1 MGDRGLAGTPGL
13 TTVGAA
19 LRLASAALEAAGVG
33 APRREADELYAALV
47 HGATS
52 AAWAERERPLSGEGL
67 AFLAQAVA
75 RRAAGEPQ
83 AYATGW
89 ANFRG
94 HWLRVDERVL
104 IPRPETEGLVEVV
117 LAWARVRGAREDG
130 ARKSGAPR
138 GGAPQTGASVG
149 GARSG
154 GRVAGSA
161 ALVGVDVGTGS
172 GAVAVA
178 LALEGPFARVVAL
191 DRSAAALEVARAN
204 VEALGLAPRVR
215 CLRGD
220 LLEPL
225 APGAV
230 DVVASNPP
238 YIATLELVD
247 LERSVRDFEPLVALD
262 GGPDGLTPTRRLA
275 AAARGVL
282 TPGGLLALEVDS
294 RRARETAALV
304 RETGFVDV
312 AVRNDLFERPRY
324 VTALQPG
331 E

>member
-1 MGDRGLAGTPGL
+1 MV
-13 TTVGAA
+13 TVGAA
-19 LRLASAALEAAGVG
+19 LRLAAAALEAAGVRE
-33 APRREADELYAALV
+33 PRREAEELYAALV

-67 AFLAQAVA
+67 ALLAQAVA
-75 RRAAGEPQ
+75 RRASGEPQ

-89 ANFRG
+89 TNFRG

-104 IPRPETEGLVEVV
+104 VPRAETEGLVEVV
-117 LAWARVRGAREDG
+117 LAWARGR
-130 ARKSGAPR
+130 SGAPR
-138 GGAPQTGASVG
+138 GGAAGNGAH
-149 GARSG
+149 AEE
-154 GRVAGSA
+154 
-161 ALVGVDVGTGS
+161 LVGVDVGTGS

-178 LALEGPFARVVAL
+178 LAIEGPFARIVAL
-191 DRSAAALEVARAN
+191 DRSAAALEVARGN
-204 VEALGLAPRVR
+204 VERFALAPRVR
-215 CLRGD
+215 CVQGD
-220 LLEPL
+220 LLDPV
-225 APGAV
+225 AGSAV

-238 YIATLELVD
+238 YIATLELVE

-275 AAARGVL
+275 AAARGAL
-282 TPGGLLALEVDS
+282 AGGGLLALEVDS

-304 RETGFVDV
+304 RDAGFVDV

-331 E
+331 ER

>member
-1 MGDRGLAGTPGL
+1 MM
-13 TTVGAA
+13 TVGAA
-19 LRLASAALEAAGVG
+19 LRQAAAALEAAGVRE
-33 APRREADELYAALV
+33 PRREADELYAALV
-47 HGATS
+47 QGATS
-52 AAWAERERPLSGEGL
+52 AAWAERERPLSGEAL

-117 LAWARVRGAREDG
+117 LAWARTT
-130 ARKSGAPR
+130 SGAPND
-138 GGAPQTGASVG
+138 GAPKD

-154 GRVAGSA
+154 GSAG
-161 ALVGVDVGTGS
+161 LVGVDVGTGS

-178 LALEGPFARVVAL
+178 LALEGPFGRVVAL
-191 DRSAAALEVARAN
+191 DRSAAALDVARGN
-204 VEALGLAPRVR
+204 VDALGLAPRVH

-225 APGAV
+225 ASGVV

-282 TPGGLLALEVDS
+282 APGGLLALEVDS
-294 RRARETAALV
+294 RRARETASLV
-304 RETGFVDV
+304 RDAGFVDV
-312 AVRNDLFERPRY
+312 VVRNDLFERPRY
-324 VTALQPG
+324 VTALQTG

>member
-1 MGDRGLAGTPGL
+1 MV
-13 TTVGAA
+13 TVGAA
-19 LRLASAALEAAGVG
+19 LRQAAAALEAAGVRE
-33 APRREADELYAALV
+33 PRREADELYAALV
-47 HGATS
+47 HGAAS

-67 AFLAQAVA
+67 ALLAQAVA
-75 RRAAGEPQ
+75 RRSSGEPQ
-83 AYATGW
+83 AYAAGW

-104 IPRPETEGLVEVV
+104 IPRPETEGLVEVI
-117 LAWARVRGAREDG
+117 LGWTQRR
-130 ARKSGAPR
+130 PR
-138 GGAPQTGASVG
+138 TDL
-149 GARSG
+149 
-154 GRVAGSA
+154 VAA
-161 ALVGVDVGTGS
+161 DVGTGS

-204 VEALGLAPRVR
+204 VERLGLERRVR
-215 CLRGD
+215 CVQGD

-225 APGAV
+225 AGAAV
-230 DVVASNPP
+230 DVVAANPP

-262 GGPDGLTPTRRLA
+262 GGPDGLRPTRRLA
-275 AAARGVL
+275 VAARGTLVA
-282 TPGGLLALEVDS
+282 GGLLALEVDS
-294 RRARETAALV
+294 RRARASAALV
-304 RETGFVDV
+304 RDAGFVDV

-331 E
+331 ER

>member
-1 MGDRGLAGTPGL
+1 MSDGALATGSGVV
-13 TTVGAA
+13 TVGDALRRCAAA
-19 LRLASAALEAAGVG
+19 LGAAGVS
-33 APRREADELYAALV
+33 APGREADELYAALV
-47 HGATS
+47 RGATS

-75 RRAAGEPQ
+75 RRAMGEPQ

-104 IPRPETEGLVEVV
+104 IPRPETEGLVEVI
-117 LAWARVRGAREDG
+117 LAWARDRSPYTGGPLTVTTPTRAKTVNGDRLPVRR
-130 ARKSGAPR
+130 
-138 GGAPQTGASVG
+138 SVG
-149 GARSG
+149 
-154 GRVAGSA
+154 
-161 ALVGVDVGTGS
+161 LVGVDVGTGS
-172 GAVAVA
+172 GAVALS

-191 DRSAAALEVARAN
+191 DRSAEALAVARAN
-204 VEALGLAPRVR
+204 VEALGVASRVR
-215 CLRGD
+215 CLQGD

-225 APGAV
+225 AAGAV

-247 LERSVRDFEPLVALD
+247 LEAAVRDFEPLLALD
-262 GGPDGLTPTRRLA
+262 GGPDGLTPTRRLT
-275 AAARGVL
+275 AAARGAL
-282 TPGGLLALEVDS
+282 APGGLLALEVDS

-304 RETGFVDV
+304 REAGFTDV

-331 E
+331 ER

>member
-1 MGDRGLAGTPGL
+1 V

-19 LRLASAALEAAGVG
+19 LRQASAALEAAGVRE
-33 APRREADELYAALV
+33 PRREVDELYAALV

-75 RRAAGEPQ
+75 RRASGEPQ

-94 HWLRVDERVL
+94 QWLRVDERVL

-117 LAWARVRGAREDG
+117 LGWADGRARRDL
-130 ARKSGAPR
+130 
-138 GGAPQTGASVG
+138 
-149 GARSG
+149 
-154 GRVAGSA
+154 VA
-161 ALVGVDVGTGS
+161 VDVGTGS

-191 DRSAAALEVARAN
+191 DRSAAALEVTHAN
-204 VEALGLAPRVR
+204 VERLALAPRVR
-215 CLRGD
+215 CVQGD
-220 LLEPL
+220 LLAPL
-225 APGAV
+225 GGSTV
-230 DVVASNPP
+230 DVVAANPP

-247 LERSVRDFEPLVALD
+247 LEPSVRDFEPLLALD

-275 AAARGVL
+275 ASARGAL
-282 TPGGLLALEVDS
+282 APGGLLALEADS

-304 RETGFVDV
+304 REAGFVDV

-331 E
+331 ER

>member
-1 MGDRGLAGTPGL
+1 MSDEGLVARSAAV
-13 TTVGAA
+13 TVSVA
-19 LRLASAALEAAGVG
+19 LRHAAAALEAAGVG
-33 APRREADELYAALV
+33 EPRREADQLYAALV
-47 HGATS
+47 RGATS
-52 AAWAERERPLSGEGL
+52 AAWAERERPISGEAL
-67 AFLAQAVA
+67 ACLAQAVA

-94 HWLRVDERVL
+94 HWLRVDDRVL

-117 LAWARVRGAREDG
+117 LAWAGNRSPFTGGPRTATTRAEALAVSGTTVSGARC
-130 ARKSGAPR
+130 AVR
-138 GGAPQTGASVG
+138 
-149 GARSG
+149 RS
-154 GRVAGSA
+154 AG
-161 ALVGVDVGTGS
+161 LVGVDVGTGS

-178 LALEGPFARVVAL
+178 LAIEGPFARLVAL

-204 VEALGLAPRVR
+204 VDALGLAPRVR
-215 CLRGD
+215 CLQGD
-220 LLEPL
+220 LLAPL
-225 APGAV
+225 APGTV

-238 YIATLELVD
+238 YIATLELVE
-247 LERSVRDFEPLVALD
+247 LEPSVRDFEPLVALD

-275 AAARGVL
+275 AAARGAL
-282 TPGGLLALEVDS
+282 APGGLLALEADS

-304 RETGFVDV
+304 REAGFTDV